1 MWLSDGFE
9 AVEIAVEPFMK
20 NNVKEFYVGEDLP
33 ERQKKPVFQIR
44 SGRKMKRL
52 SASVRQT
59 QRVGLAPIRHEDGLP
74 DALE

>member
-33 ERQKKPVFQIR
+33 ER
-44 SGRKMKRL
+44 
-52 SASVRQT
+52 
-59 QRVGLAPIRHEDGLP
+59 
-74 DALE
+74 